1 MNSNDEAISTGRWRL
16 KMASPKKSSSW
27 QETRRALSSKSKT
40 ELLNLIRDLY
50 ALNSENQDL
59 VRAQALA
66 PKTSPSHT
74 VTAKDVRRGT
84 TFEVVVKGKGPKAEP
99 KSKTSQVVPKIRRLA
114 KLAGELR
121 EGNHF
126 NITRLTSL
134 KSLCEDADATMHFAV
149 HVAKQT
155 YQTMQKRKR
164 PSYIEPEKWD
174 AYKALVAKAL
184 EYMEAYVEDLTHET
198 QRALWTVQSEV
209 KNVQNTYKKNQWGP
223 VRIIQSGD
231 VLLIEYALSCLLQPN
246 ASSDW
251 GYRIARQYAECSNSR
266 YGTGLMPES
275 APMVEDIADFW
286 CQFHMG
292 KPLQEWLGTS

>member
-1 MNSNDEAISTGRWRL
+1 
-16 KMASPKKSSSW
+16 MASPKKSTSW
-27 QETRRALSSKSKT
+27 QEMRRALSSRSKT
-40 ELLNLIRDLY
+40 ELLNLIRDWY
-50 ALNSENQDL
+50 ALTPENRDFVQ
-59 VRAQALA
+59 AQALA
-66 PKTSPSHT
+66 PKATPSHT
-74 VTAKDVRRGT
+74 VTVKDVRRGT
-84 TFEVVVKGKGPKAEP
+84 TFEVVVKGKAPKATP
-99 KSKTSQVVPKIRRLA
+99 KSKASQVAPKIRRLA
-114 KLAGELR
+114 KLAAELR
-121 EGNHF
+121 EGGHF

-155 YQTMQKRKR
+155 YQNMQERNR
-164 PSYIEPEKWD
+164 PSYLDAEKWD

-184 EYMEAYVEDLTHET
+184 EHMEAYVEELTHET

-209 KNVQNTYKKNQWGP
+209 RGVQNTYKKNQWGP

-251 GYRIARQYAECSNSR
+251 GYRIARQYAEHYNSR
-266 YGTGLMPES
+266 YGTGLIPES

-286 CQFHMG
+286 CQYHLG
-292 KPLQEWLGTS
+292 KPLQEWLGAS